1 MKDDKKNK
9 LTDKQKVFCR
19 EYLVDFNGTRA
30 AIASGYSNK
39 TAGQQSAENLKKP
52 YIQEEIRRLADELNK
67 THGNSIERII
77 LELQLIAFGD
87 YQDLVEWD
95 EYGIRRWIPSSELG
109 DKSRLVQEI
118 SETTT
123 QNGGSRK
130 IKMHDK
136 MRALEMLGR
145 YHKIFTDKV
154 DLTNSDGSLRP
165 VVNLIIPSNG
175 REAKE

>member
-1 MKDDKKNK
+1 
-9 LTDKQKVFCR
+9 LTDKQKAFCR

-30 AIASGYSNK
+30 ATAAGYTEK
-39 TAGQQSAENLKKP
+39 SARVQAAKMLTKGN
-52 YIQEEIRRLADELNK
+52 IQDEIKRLADDLNK

-87 YQDLVEWD
+87 YQDLVVWD
-95 EYGIRRWIPSSELG
+95 EHGVKSWVPSSELG

-123 QNGGSRK
+123 QHGGSRK
-130 IKMHDK
+130 IKTYDK
-136 MRALEMLGR
+136 VRALEMLGR

-154 DLTNSDGSLRP
+154 EHSNPDGTLAP
-165 VVNLIIPSNG
+165 IVNIVIPSNG
-175 REAKE
+175 REAKDE